1 MPPELKGLQHVGLK
15 VRDIETSVRFCTDI
29 LGFRTNER
37 IRYATPR
44 GQRTA
49 QNFMTCT
56 GLHHVINL
64 AMNVP
69 EAQPDPQPPVVDS
82 RSSVE
87 YGLAHFAFE
96 VEDKATF
103 DAWEKHLRENG
114 VELTHGP
121 VVHSPTHPDGDGL
134 WGENR
139 ALYFCDPDGNNI
151 EYSAVWPLSART
163 GCSTANSTPPA
174 SGAMD
179 TIRKKWRCRSCRGM
193 RAEI

>member
-1 MPPELKGLQHVGLK
+1 MPPELKGLQHIGLK
-15 VRDIETSVRFCTDI
+15 VRDIETSVRFYTGI

-64 AMNVP
+64 SMNVP

-82 RSSVE
+82 RSSAE

-96 VEDKATF
+96 VEDRATF

-151 EYSAVWPLSART
+151 EIFCDMAIVGEDGVFDRKQHAAR
-163 GCSTANSTPPA
+163 
-174 SGAMD
+174 
-179 TIRKKWRCRSCRGM
+179 IRRDGYDPDEVALPELQKDES
-193 RAEI
+193 

>member
-15 VRDIETSVRFCTDI
+15 VRDIETAVHFYTDI

-151 EYSAVWPLSART
+151 EIFCDMAIVGEDGVFDCEQHTAR
-163 GCSTANSTPPA
+163 
-174 SGAMD
+174 
-179 TIRKKWRCRSCRGM
+179 IRSDGYDPEKVALPELQRDEG
-193 RAEI
+193 

>member
-1 MPPELKGLQHVGLK
+1 MPPELKGLQHIGLK
-15 VRDIETSVRFCTDI
+15 VRDIETSVRFYTDI

-37 IRYATPR
+37 IRYDTPR

-69 EAQPDPQPPVVDS
+69 EARPDPQPPVVDS

-151 EYSAVWPLSART
+151 EIFCDMAIVGEDGVFDREQHAAR
-163 GCSTANSTPPA
+163 
-174 SGAMD
+174 
-179 TIRKKWRCRSCRGM
+179 IRRDGYDPDEVALPELQRDEG
-193 RAEI
+193 